1 MHDLPQTRLRPL
13 ADTSTSAVVAG
24 FIAMLTGYTSS
35 LVLMFQAGQAA
46 GLTNGQISSWI
57 WALSIGMALC
67 CIGLS
72 LRYRAPIMIA
82 WSTPGAALL
91 ITSLPDVPYSEA
103 IGAYIFASGL
113 IVLIGLTG
121 TFDRIM
127 RRIPA
132 SIAAALLAGVLFK
145 IGLEICV
152 AAEQQPVLVVAMLLA
167 YLFGKRL
174 LPRYAV
180 LAALIVG
187 SVLAALFGL
196 LNFEHF
202 ELQLAVPEW
211 TTPSFSLA
219 AAISIGIPLFI
230 VAMASQNL
238 PGMAVLRANGYDVPA
253 SPLLTSTGL
262 TSMLLAPF
270 GSHGI
275 HMAAISAAICA
286 GPEAHEDPKKRY
298 TAAIWC
304 GVFYGIAGIFG
315 ATLAA
320 LFTALPK
327 ALILSIAAL
336 ALFASII
343 GGLTQAMSEPKER
356 EAALI
361 TFLVTASGM
370 TLFSVGSA
378 FWGIVA
384 GLLTLAIL
392 NWGKRDA

>member
-1 MHDLPQTRLRPL
+1 MHDLSQARLRPL

-46 GLTNGQISSWI
+46 GLSNGQISSWI
-57 WALSIGMALC
+57 WALSIGMAIC

-91 ITSLPDVPYSEA
+91 ITSLPGVPYSEA
-103 IGAYIFASGL
+103 IGAYIFASAL

-121 TFDRIM
+121 TFDRLM
-127 RRIPA
+127 RRIPG

-152 AAEQQPVLVVAMLLA
+152 AAEQQPLLVVAMLLA

-174 LPRYAV
+174 WPRYAV

-202 ELQLAVPEW
+202 ELQLAVPQW

-253 SPLLTSTGL
+253 SPLLSTTGL
-262 TSMLLAPF
+262 TSILLAPF

-320 LFTALPK
+320 LFAALPK

-384 GLLTLAIL
+384 GLLTLVIL